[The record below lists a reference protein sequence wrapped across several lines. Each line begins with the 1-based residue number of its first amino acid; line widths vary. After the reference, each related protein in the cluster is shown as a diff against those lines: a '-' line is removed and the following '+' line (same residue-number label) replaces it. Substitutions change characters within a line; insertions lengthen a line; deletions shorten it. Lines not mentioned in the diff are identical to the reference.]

1 MIICPEKSGLL
12 PDNLMI
18 HKNSLYIILVLNVV
32 IIYGR
37 LWFDKYFI
45 GYCDKKLTIRQL
57 KLINWDQA

>member
-1 MIICPEKSGLL
+1 
-12 PDNLMI
+12 MI

-45 GYCDKKLTIRQL
+45 GYCDKKINHQTIKADQL
-57 KLINWDQA
+57 GSGLNLS